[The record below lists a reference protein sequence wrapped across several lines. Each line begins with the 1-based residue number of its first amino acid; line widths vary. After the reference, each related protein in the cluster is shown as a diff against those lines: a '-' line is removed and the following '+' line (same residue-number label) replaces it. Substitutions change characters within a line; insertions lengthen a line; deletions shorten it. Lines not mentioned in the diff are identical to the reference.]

1 MASHAP
7 STAPDPQDRLYPT
20 PARRDLLD
28 AIAAGQVHTIAGTAT
43 RADTGRRVTAAVT
56 EMAQAGWASHP
67 TQAPGRVELT
77 VVGRAVRAVRL
88 LDYGT
93 RIVAETGPCAEP
105 TELGAADR
113 TAGRWTVTVAGS
125 SARCR
130 SRTLA
135 AGELLHRAVRAV
147 AAGEQTPEPNP

>member
-1 MASHAP
+1 MAPKAP
-7 STAPDPQDRLYPT
+7 STAPDPKDRLYPT

-28 AIAAGQVHTIAGTAT
+28 GIAAGQVHTVAGTAT

-67 TQAPGRVELT
+67 TQAPGWVELT
-77 VVGRAVRAVRL
+77 AVGRAVRAVRL
-88 LDYGT
+88 MDYGT
-93 RIVAETGPCAEP
+93 RIVAETGPSNEP

-113 TAGRWTVTVAGS
+113 AAGWWTVTVAGTT
-125 SARCR
+125 ARCR

-135 AGELLHRAVRAV
+135 AGELLHRAVRTL
-147 AAGEQTPEPNP
+147 AAREQTP